1 MALTNRYDEF
11 YSLLWRMKIGGS
23 RLMCRRGRGGGMQ
36 GSDQAAAASCPCAG
50 CRVLTVAARV
60 QPCSLLLK
68 KPRCAERAGL

>member
-11 YSLLWRMKIGGS
+11 YSLLWRMKIGGGS
-23 RLMCRRGRGGGMQ
+23 RLMRRGGGMQ
-36 GSDQAAAASCPCAG
+36 GSDQAAATSCPCAG